1 MPILDQIFSLREQIE
16 KANKAYYI
24 DQDPIMSDYEYDMLV
39 KELQD
44 LETKNPSLKTIDSPT
59 ELVGGGLS
67 SSFRKIQH
75 RSKMLS
81 LDNIYKRD
89 EFDQYADVLK
99 RYGFDPTKLVFY
111 ADLKLD
117 GLSLSVVY
125 EDGALVSVST
135 RGDGLVG
142 EDVTDNAIELIGEGL
157 PMNIQTMYSKDDRI
171 FASNRLE
178 VRGECTISKEK
189 FTTINNL
196 LTMANEKPMASPRHM
211 AAALIRTLKKNRMFN
226 LESVL
231 TFHVYGADDMSPT
244 NPYGWKT
251 HADMIVSLHTLGFT
265 HIQGRTLKGFEK
277 VWKYF
282 RDIEG
287 GRYLNPVEIDGI
299 VFRLNNFEDQA
310 KMGFTSKYPKYAM
323 SLKFQAAKGSSVVKD
338 IKIQVGRTGILT
350 PVVNVHPPI
359 HCGGVFISN
368 ATLHNEEFIKL
379 LDIRIG
385 DTIFIERSGDV
396 IPKVIGV
403 DQSKRPVNSSVY
415 QFPDTCPVC
424 QSPVSRRP
432 DLVGIFCSNEYC
444 PAVVKARMSFIASRA
459 CYDLVGFGNILIES
473 LCDKGILKTATDF
486 FRITADDLAS
496 IGLGPKRI
504 ENCLQILS
512 VRRLGLTLDR
522 HILSLCI
529 PSVGVTT
536 SKLLAEYFGSFA
548 ELEKASKEELA
559 KVPSVGFLI
568 AGEIFDYFQKHPGI
582 TNVYRELGLFVEYT
596 PKPVLVIDH
605 FFSQKKFEITGKFSV
620 PRKNLIEMIESCG
633 GIRSTLTSAN
643 FLLVGDDPSD
653 AKIQL
658 AVKKEI
664 PILKTPDLYKILDIQ
679 I

>member
-1 MPILDQIFSLREQIE
+1 MPILDQIFHLREQIE
-16 KANKAYYI
+16 KANKAYYV

-44 LETKNPSLKTIDSPT
+44 LETKNPSLKTINSPT
-59 ELVGGGLS
+59 ETVGGGLS
-67 SSFRKIQH
+67 STFRKIQH
-75 RSKMLS
+75 GSKMLS
-81 LDNIYKRD
+81 LDNIYNRE
-89 EFDQYADVLK
+89 EFDQYIDVLK
-99 RYGFDPTKLVFY
+99 RYGFDPDKLVFY
-111 ADLKLD
+111 SDLKLD

-125 EDGALVSVST
+125 NDGSLVSVST
-135 RGDGLVG
+135 RGDGSVG
-142 EDVTDNAIELIGEGL
+142 EDVTSNATELIGEGL
-157 PMNIQTMYSKDDRI
+157 PTNIQTK
-171 FASNRLE
+171 FPRLE

-189 FTTINNL
+189 FTSINNL
-196 LTMANEKPMASPRHM
+196 LIAANEKPMSSPRHM
-211 AAALIRTLKKNRMFN
+211 AAAFIRTLKKNRGFD

-231 TFHVYGADDMSPT
+231 TFHVYGVDDMSPT
-244 NPYGWKT
+244 NPYNWAT
-251 HADMIVSLHTLGFT
+251 HTDMIVSLHTLGFT
-265 HIQGRTLKGFEK
+265 HIQGRTVKGFEK

-282 RDIEG
+282 RDVEG

-310 KMGFTSKYPKYAM
+310 KMGFTSKCPKYAM
-323 SLKFQAAKGSSVVKD
+323 ALKFQAAKGSSVVKD

-350 PVVNVHPPI
+350 PVVNVHPAI

-403 DQSKRPVNSSVY
+403 DHSKRPADSVVY
-415 QFPDTCPVC
+415 KFPDTCPVC
-424 QSPVSRRP
+424 QSPVSRRS
-432 DLVGIFCSNEYC
+432 DLVGIFCSNENC
-444 PAVVKARMSFIASRA
+444 PAVVKARMSFVASRM

-473 LCDKGILKTATDF
+473 LCDKGILRTATDF
-486 FRITADDLAS
+486 FRITEDDLSS

-504 ENCLQILS
+504 QNCLQILS

-536 SKLLAEYFGSFA
+536 SKLLAEYFGSFT

-568 AGEIFDYFQKHPGI
+568 AEEIFNYFRKHPGI
-582 TNVYRELGLFVEYT
+582 SNVYRELGLFVEYT

-633 GIRSTLTSAN
+633 GIHSTLTSAN
-643 FLLVGDDPSD
+643 FLLVGEDHSD
-653 AKIQL
+653 GKVQLASKKGIQL
-658 AVKKEI
+658 I
-664 PILKTPDLYKILDIQ
+664 NPDHLYNILHI
-679 I
+679 